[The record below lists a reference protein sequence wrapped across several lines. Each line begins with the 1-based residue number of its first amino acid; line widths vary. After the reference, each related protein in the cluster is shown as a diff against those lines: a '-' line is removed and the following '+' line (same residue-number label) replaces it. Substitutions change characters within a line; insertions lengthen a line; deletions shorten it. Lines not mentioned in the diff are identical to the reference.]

1 MRRTAAAFGMLAA
14 LVGIIGP
21 EPALAPNSSPT
32 IGYAALQVV
41 AMESTLNGNA
51 AWHPASGPPWT
62 NQEYHRSSASTAGTI
77 IDYKKRG
84 RAVLRT
90 RRPRWGAIQL
100 PTDPTQR

>member
-1 MRRTAAAFGMLAA
+1 MRRTAAAFDMLAA

-51 AWHPASGPPWT
+51 AWHPASGPPLD
-62 NQEYHRSSASTAGTI
+62 QSGVPS
-77 IDYKKRG
+77 
-84 RAVLRT
+84 
-90 RRPRWGAIQL
+90 
-100 PTDPTQR
+100 